1 MEKPRITIIGLGL
14 IGGSIGLAL
23 TDSTKALHIVGHDI
37 DPGQGRLAQKKGAV
51 NESTLNLFDAC
62 QDADLVVIA
71 TPITAIRETMALIG
85 PHLKE
90 GCVVTDTAKLK
101 GPVLAWAADTLPAA
115 VAYVGGAP
123 LLNPNARPDNIASLH
138 GFELARADLFEN
150 ALYAVCPSPQAPP
163 TAVKRVSDMVSLLK
177 ARPFFLDPIEHDGMR
192 AAVEGLATVAS
203 LALMKEVSGSP
214 GWRETRKLADHV
226 FGMVTAPLTTD
237 ASVQRAQLLLNADN
251 LLPRLDAL
259 LQELTRLR
267 EYLAV
272 GNAEALEDVLSQA
285 TSMRARWLADWA
297 AAKWEEKL
305 GEASSAS
312 TLGSLGNML
321 GFGMGR
327 RRPKEE

>member
-23 TDSTKALHIVGHDI
+23 SDSTKALHIVGHDI

-51 NESTLNLFDAC
+51 NESSLNLFDAC

-101 GPVLAWAADTLPAA
+101 GPVLAWAAETLPAE
-115 VAYVGGAP
+115 VPYVGGAP
-123 LLNPNARPDNIASLH
+123 LLNPNARPDNIAALH

-150 ALYAVCPSPQAPP
+150 ALYAICPSPQAPP

-192 AAVEGLATVAS
+192 AAVEGLAAVAS

-214 GWRETRKLADHV
+214 GWRETRKLADQV
-226 FGMVTAPLTTD
+226 FGMVTAPLATD
-237 ASVQRAQLLLNADN
+237 ASVQRVQLLLNADR

-259 LQELTRLR
+259 LQELMRLR
-267 EYLAV
+267 EYLAT
-272 GNAEALEDVLSQA
+272 GNADALEDALAQA
-285 TSMRARWLADWA
+285 TSMRARWLIDWA
-297 AAKWEEKL
+297 EAKWEEEL
-305 GEASSAS
+305 GELSSAG
-312 TLGSLGNML
+312 TLGSLGSML